1 MNNGKNKKH
10 KTTYKEVLMAFYEY
24 LRRPKTVFDIKDRLK
39 ALIFFAI
46 IIWILEEIAQFFA
59 NLGYNYLID
68 MFYFGGKQL

>member
-1 MNNGKNKKH
+1 MNNGKNRKH

-59 NLGYNYLID
+59 K
-68 MFYFGGKQL
+68 M

>member
-10 KTTYKEVLMAFYEY
+10 NTTYKEVLMAFYEY

-59 NLGYNYLID
+59 N
-68 MFYFGGKQL
+68 M

>member
-1 MNNGKNKKH
+1 MNNGKNKKY

-59 NLGYNYLID
+59 K
-68 MFYFGGKQL
+68 M

>member
-1 MNNGKNKKH
+1 MSNGKDKKH

-59 NLGYNYLID
+59 K
-68 MFYFGGKQL
+68 M

>member
-1 MNNGKNKKH
+1 MNNGKDKKH

-24 LRRPKTVFDIKDRLK
+24 LRRPKTVFDIKDRMK

-59 NLGYNYLID
+59 K
-68 MFYFGGKQL
+68 M

>member
-1 MNNGKNKKH
+1 MNNDNNKKH

-59 NLGYNYLID
+59 K
-68 MFYFGGKQL
+68 M

>member
-1 MNNGKNKKH
+1 MNNGKDKKN

-59 NLGYNYLID
+59 K
-68 MFYFGGKQL
+68 M

>member
-1 MNNGKNKKH
+1 MNNGKDKKH
-10 KTTYKEVLMAFYEY
+10 KTIYKEVLMAFYEY

-59 NLGYNYLID
+59 K
-68 MFYFGGKQL
+68 M

>member
-10 KTTYKEVLMAFYEY
+10 KTTYKEVFMAFYEY

-59 NLGYNYLID
+59 K
-68 MFYFGGKQL
+68 M

>member
-1 MNNGKNKKH
+1 MNNGKDTKH

-59 NLGYNYLID
+59 K
-68 MFYFGGKQL
+68 M

>member
-1 MNNGKNKKH
+1 MNNGKDKKH

-59 NLGYNYLID
+59 K
-68 MFYFGGKQL
+68 M

>member
-46 IIWILEEIAQFFA
+46 IIWILKEIAQFFA
-59 NLGYNYLID
+59 K
-68 MFYFGGKQL
+68 M

>member
-1 MNNGKNKKH
+1 MNNGKDKKH

-59 NLGYNYLID
+59 KL
-68 MFYFGGKQL
+68 

>member
-46 IIWILEEIAQFFA
+46 IIWILEEIAPFFA
-59 NLGYNYLID
+59 K
-68 MFYFGGKQL
+68 M

>member
-1 MNNGKNKKH
+1 MNNGKDKKL

-24 LRRPKTVFDIKDRLK
+24 LRRPKTVFDVKDRLK

-59 NLGYNYLID
+59 K
-68 MFYFGGKQL
+68 M

>member
-39 ALIFFAI
+39 ALIFFSI

-59 NLGYNYLID
+59 K
-68 MFYFGGKQL
+68 M

>member
-1 MNNGKNKKH
+1 MNNGKDKKH

-39 ALIFFAI
+39 TLIFFAI

-59 NLGYNYLID
+59 K
-68 MFYFGGKQL
+68 M

>member
-1 MNNGKNKKH
+1 MNNGKDKKH

-24 LRRPKTVFDIKDRLK
+24 LRRPKTVFDIKNRLK

-59 NLGYNYLID
+59 K
-68 MFYFGGKQL
+68 M

>member
-1 MNNGKNKKH
+1 MNNCKDKNKKH

-59 NLGYNYLID
+59 K
-68 MFYFGGKQL
+68 M

>member
-1 MNNGKNKKH
+1 MNNGKDKKH

-24 LRRPKTVFDIKDRLK
+24 LKRPKTVFDIKDRLK

-59 NLGYNYLID
+59 K
-68 MFYFGGKQL
+68 M

>member
-10 KTTYKEVLMAFYEY
+10 KTTYEEVLMAFYEY

-59 NLGYNYLID
+59 K
-68 MFYFGGKQL
+68 M

>member
-1 MNNGKNKKH
+1 MNNGKDKKH

-46 IIWILEEIAQFFA
+46 IICILEEIAQFFA
-59 NLGYNYLID
+59 K
-68 MFYFGGKQL
+68 M

>member
-1 MNNGKNKKH
+1 MNNGKDKKH

-24 LRRPKTVFDIKDRLK
+24 LRRPKTVFDIKDWLK

-59 NLGYNYLID
+59 K
-68 MFYFGGKQL
+68 M

>member
-1 MNNGKNKKH
+1 MNNGKDKKH
-10 KTTYKEVLMAFYEY
+10 KTTNKEVLMAFYEY

-59 NLGYNYLID
+59 K
-68 MFYFGGKQL
+68 M

>member
-1 MNNGKNKKH
+1 MNNGNDKKH

-24 LRRPKTVFDIKDRLK
+24 LRRPKTVFDIKDRRK

-59 NLGYNYLID
+59 K
-68 MFYFGGKQL
+68 M

>member
-46 IIWILEEIAQFFA
+46 IIWIFEEIAQFFA
-59 NLGYNYLID
+59 K
-68 MFYFGGKQL
+68 M

>member
-1 MNNGKNKKH
+1 MNNGKGKKH

-59 NLGYNYLID
+59 K
-68 MFYFGGKQL
+68 M

>member
-1 MNNGKNKKH
+1 MNNGKDKKR

-59 NLGYNYLID
+59 K
-68 MFYFGGKQL
+68 M

>member
-24 LRRPKTVFDIKDRLK
+24 LRSPKTVFDIKDRLK

-59 NLGYNYLID
+59 K
-68 MFYFGGKQL
+68 M